1 MLLSKAHLVLLF
13 AFLSAAALAKPIG
26 KDAAEKAATA
36 AAAKPESKPDA
47 ANSST
52 ATAHSPAPVSRSG
65 TQAPNVAAKSYLL
78 LDTQSSQVLASQKA
92 DDRVEPASLTKLMT
106 AYLTFSALR
115 QKKLDIN
122 QTVPVSQKAWK
133 AEGSRM
139 FIEPN
144 RPVTVEELLRGM
156 IIQSGNDASVALAE
170 AVAGSEDAFAELM
183 NKEAKKLGMS
193 GTHYT
198 NSTGLPGAQHY
209 TTASDLSR
217 IASAIISDF
226 PDYYKYYSTKE
237 YRYNNITQPN
247 RNRLLWLDPSVDG
260 MKTGHTENAG
270 YCLITSA
277 KRENRRLISVILGAA
292 SDNARTNE
300 SQKLLGY
307 GFQFFETNR
316 LHEKGAALKTLPIY
330 KGQAN
335 EVRAGLSR
343 EVYIALPKGDFGRH
357 KESLTTTQPLLAP
370 IESGQ
375 KLGTL
380 EVSIDG
386 KTIGEYPVVA
396 LENVPLA
403 GFFGRTWDSFRL
415 LWQ

>member
-1 MLLSKAHLVLLF
+1 MPLTKVHSVLLI
-13 AFLSAAALAKPIG
+13 ALLPAVALAKPLG
-26 KDAAEKAATA
+26 KDTAERAAPAQ
-36 AAAKPESKPDA
+36 AAKPDSKA
-47 ANSST
+47 AGANSST
-52 ATAHSPAPVSRSG
+52 ATANAPAPVSRTG
-65 TQAPNVAAKSYLL
+65 PQAPNIAAKSYLL
-78 LDTQSSQVLASQKA
+78 LDTQSGQVLVSQKA
-92 DDRVEPASLTKLMT
+92 DDRIEPASLTKLMT

-115 QKKLDIN
+115 EKKLELS

-144 RPVTVEELLRGM
+144 RPVSVEELMRGM
-156 IIQSGNDASVALAE
+156 IIQSGTDASVALAE
-170 AVAGSEDAFAELM
+170 AVAGSEEAFAELM
-183 NKEAKKLGMS
+183 NKEAQRLGMS

-292 SDNARTNE
+292 SDNARTNA

-343 EVYIALPKGDFGRH
+343 DVYIALPKGDFGRH
-357 KESLTTTQPLLAP
+357 KETLTTTQPLLAP
-370 IESGQ
+370 LDSGQ
-375 KLGTL
+375 KVGTL

-386 KTIGEYPVVA
+386 RTIGEYPVVA
-396 LENVPLA
+396 LESVPLA

-415 LWQ
+415 LWK